1 MVSVTRLLI
10 FYRVTSWPLFPMYND
25 NIKTFTHSIYR
36 CFILIFNVGNK
47 LFVDRG
53 INSALRSVE
62 KMSVTENQF

>member
-1 MVSVTRLLI
+1 
-10 FYRVTSWPLFPMYND
+10 
-25 NIKTFTHSIYR
+25 
-36 CFILIFNVGNK
+36 